1 MPGMRPTLE
10 SSKNV
15 RIRMSVSGTRYVNT
29 SFGRPG
35 IKNRMNTMM
44 FSLPVFSNLRNF
56 SRYCTG
62 TMLCTNGAPSLC
74 TSAKMNA
81 LEMTHPARMT
91 SAPIQGPYSRPAA
104 ICTTSPGMNAT
115 TICRN

>member
-1 MPGMRPTLE
+1 
-10 SSKNV
+10 
-15 RIRMSVSGTRYVNT
+15 
-29 SFGRPG
+29 
-35 IKNRMNTMM
+35 MNTTM
-44 FSLPVFSNLRNF
+44 FSFPVFSKARNF
-56 SRYCTG
+56 SRYFVG

-81 LEMTHPARMT
+81 LETTQPIRMM
-91 SAPIQGPYSRPAA
+91 SAPNHGPYSMPAA